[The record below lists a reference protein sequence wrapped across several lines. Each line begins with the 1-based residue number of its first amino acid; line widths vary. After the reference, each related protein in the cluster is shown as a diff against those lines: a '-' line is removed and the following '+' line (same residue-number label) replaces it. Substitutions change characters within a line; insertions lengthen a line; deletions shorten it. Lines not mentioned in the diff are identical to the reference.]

1 MRNYKTL
8 TLEQWELK
16 WVRENR
22 ACIES
27 EKLFEDISRQL
38 FDKDEN
44 LQQTLKQLQE
54 QYIELERAK
63 AEADLANHHKSG
75 FLASMSHE
83 LRTPIT
89 GIIGITEL
97 LLDAELTNYQ
107 RNYLDK
113 IMLSAANLLELVNGI
128 LDFSRIEAG
137 KFVLDP
143 TPFTLKKIAE
153 EVVDLVSIKAL
164 EKDLDISL
172 NYHQNIPEFL
182 IGDALRIKQ
191 ILYNLIGNAIKFT
204 DKGHIYTNIEKISHS
219 DDGIVQL
226 KISVEDTG
234 IGLTEEQQKIIFK
247 AFTQADS
254 STTRKYGGTGLGLAI
269 SKELAHLMGG
279 TIGVESEFG
288 KGATFWVIIS
298 LQVDKKL
305 DSRPQLVSSLNPYKP
320 VQKERL
326 SDKKILVLI
335 VEDNMINREFTTEML
350 HKIGCEVFTAN
361 NGKEGVEIVEKNKNI
376 NLIFMDCLMPIMDGF
391 EATRQI
397 TLMKLEK
404 KIPFIPIIALTASV
418 TRADRDKCIEAGM
431 DDFLSKPI
439 HQSELK
445 DMVEKWVT

>member
-16 WVRENR
+16 WARENR
-22 ACIES
+22 ARIES

-44 LQQTLKQLQE
+44 LQQTLKQFQE

-137 KFVLDP
+137 KFALDP
-143 TPFTLKKIAE
+143 TPFALKKIAE

-234 IGLTEEQQKIIFK
+234 IGLTEDQQKIIFK

-269 SKELAHLMGG
+269 SKELAHLMG
-279 TIGVESEFG
+279 
-288 KGATFWVIIS
+288 
-298 LQVDKKL
+298 
-305 DSRPQLVSSLNPYKP
+305 
-320 VQKERL
+320 
-326 SDKKILVLI
+326 VL
-335 VEDNMINREFTTEML
+335 L
-350 HKIGCEVFTAN
+350 G
-361 NGKEGVEIVEKNKNI
+361 
-376 NLIFMDCLMPIMDGF
+376 
-391 EATRQI
+391 
-397 TLMKLEK
+397 
-404 KIPFIPIIALTASV
+404 
-418 TRADRDKCIEAGM
+418 
-431 DDFLSKPI
+431 
-439 HQSELK
+439 
-445 DMVEKWVT
+445 

>member
-1 MRNYKTL
+1 
-8 TLEQWELK
+8 
-16 WVRENR
+16 
-22 ACIES
+22 
-27 EKLFEDISRQL
+27 FEDISRQL

-54 QYIELERAK
+54 QYIELEKAK
-63 AEADLANHHKSG
+63 ADLANHQKSG
-75 FLASMSHE
+75 FFASMSHE

-97 LLDAELTNYQ
+97 LLDAELTDYQ

-113 IMLSAANLLELVNGI
+113 IMLSAANLLELINGV

-137 KFVLDP
+137 KFALDP
-143 TPFTLKKIAE
+143 TPFTLKKIAQ

-164 EKDLDISL
+164 EKNLDISL

-204 DKGHIYTNIEKISHS
+204 DNGHIYTNLEKISHS
-219 DDGIVQL
+219 DDGIVQV

-269 SKELAHLMGG
+269 CKELANLMEG

-305 DSRPQLVSSLNPYKP
+305 DSRPKLVSSLNPYKP
-320 VQKERL
+320 VQKEKV

-350 HKIGCEVFTAN
+350 HKIGCEVVTAN
-361 NGKEGVEIVEKNKNI
+361 NGKEGVEAVEKNKNI
-376 NLIFMDCLMPIMDGF
+376 DLIFMDCLMPVMDGF

-397 TLMKLEK
+397 HLMKLEK

-418 TRADRDKCIEAGM
+418 TRSDRDKCIEAGM
-431 DDFLSKPI
+431 DDFLSNPI
-439 HQSELK
+439 HQNELK
-445 DMVEKWVT
+445 DMIEKWVT